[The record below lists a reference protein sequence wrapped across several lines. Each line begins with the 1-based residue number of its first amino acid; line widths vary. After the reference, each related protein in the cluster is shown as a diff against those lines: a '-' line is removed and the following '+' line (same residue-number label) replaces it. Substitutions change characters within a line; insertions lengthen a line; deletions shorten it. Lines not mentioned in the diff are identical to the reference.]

1 MSFDIEKMHKLPV
14 EAQFF
19 DANEIWYFMNRW
31 AVRLLYPT
39 AVTPNQITILSLI
52 FGLASAGF
60 YVSGIPDAL
69 MWGAGFLYG
78 KVFLDNVDGNL
89 ARVRGTTSRF
99 GRFLDSL
106 ADFLVTVLVYI
117 AVTVV
122 LVRTSGMPE
131 YWVLGLLGLIAC
143 FLQSTF
149 FVFYLVNYTSR
160 MGSYQKNRV
169 DESVT
174 EEDRATVEEGKAD
187 PWDLRLQTLFVW
199 VYAWQDK
206 AVEQLDALCR
216 SLARV
221 PDTEEALQNWYSDRG
236 FLAWISPLCLC
247 TNNIMLVVFSL
258 LDQLE
263 LFLILLISFM
273 NFYALGLLAWKTLYR
288 GGNWA
293 KTPCTPPGQEG

>member
-1 MSFDIEKMHKLPV
+1 MSFDIEKMNKLPV
-14 EAQFF
+14 EARFF
-19 DANEIWYFMNRW
+19 DVNEIWYFMNRL

-39 AVTPNQITILSLI
+39 SVTPNQITVLSLI

-60 YVSGIPDAL
+60 YISEIPNAL
-69 MWGAGFLYG
+69 LWGAVFLYG

-117 AVTVV
+117 AITVY
-122 LVRTSGMPE
+122 LVRATGMPE
-131 YWVLGLLGLIAC
+131 YWILGLLGLVVC
-143 FLQSTF
+143 FLQSSF

-160 MGSYQKNRV
+160 VGSYEKNRV

-174 EEDRATVEEGKAD
+174 EEDRRSVEEGQAD
-187 PWDLRLQTLFVW
+187 LWDLRLQTLFVW
-199 VYAWQDK
+199 VYGWQDK

-221 PDTEEALQNWYSDRG
+221 KDNEESLKNWYSDRK

-247 TNNIMLVVFSL
+247 TNNVMLVFFSL
-258 LDQLE
+258 IDQLE

-273 NFYALGLLAWKTLYR
+273 NFYALGLLALKI
-288 GGNWA
+288 WA
-293 KTPCTPPGQEG
+293 RRQWLSNQEGPA